1 MKNTTET
8 SSATV
13 TTTITDRS
21 NDFGNNNNNNIQ
33 PPNKNEEEEDAEV
46 ESIHARKMK
55 MKKIHC
61 NEGYFIDDRSE
72 ININFQKYR
81 MVFVVNKDAV
91 FYKKNAFRQARKV
104 RIKHFNF

>member
-13 TTTITDRS
+13 TTTITDQS
-21 NDFGNNNNNNIQ
+21 NDSGNNNNNNIQ
-33 PPNKNEEEEDAEV
+33 PPATDIKSRTLRRVGSD
-46 ESIHARKMK
+46 
-55 MKKIHC
+55 C

-104 RIKHFNF
+104 SH